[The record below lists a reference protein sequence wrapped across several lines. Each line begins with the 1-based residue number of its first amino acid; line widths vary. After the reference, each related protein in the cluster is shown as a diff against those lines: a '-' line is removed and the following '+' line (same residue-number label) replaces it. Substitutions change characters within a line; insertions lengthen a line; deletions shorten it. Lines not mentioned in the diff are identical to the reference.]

1 MAVSR
6 HGLLIGE
13 VAKRAGTTRKALRLY
28 EAAGILVAPRRT
40 TSGYRVY
47 GPDTLDLLAFVRQA
61 QRLGF
66 SLDEIKDIVSIQRSG
81 RLPCPHVHDLVSR
94 KRADLDRRLA
104 DLGEMRKR
112 LDVVLRGWRSRCGSA
127 AVCLHIEQSNG
138 QPGRRSNGKARVT
151 VPDVRTLPRSRARRR
166 RVQIGEAG
174 NLVALKKDEWNV
186 LVDAIK
192 SGRLSKV

>member
-1 MAVSR
+1 MSKD
-6 HGLLIGE
+6 GLLIGE
-13 VAKRAGTTRKALRLY
+13 VAKHTGATRKALRLY
-28 EAAGILVAPRRT
+28 EEAGILAAPRRT

-66 SLDEIKDIVSIQRSG
+66 SLDEIREIVSIQRSG
-81 RLPCPHVHDLVSR
+81 RLPCSHVHDLVLR

-112 LDVVLRGWRSRCGSA
+112 LDVVLRGWRSRCGTA

-138 QPGRRSNGKARVT
+138 QPRRRRNGEAGIT
-151 VPDVRTLPRSRARRR
+151 VPDVRPLPRSRPRRR
-166 RVQIGEAG
+166 RSA
-174 NLVALKKDEWNV
+174 DRR
-186 LVDAIK
+186 
-192 SGRLSKV
+192 GREPRGPEESRVERPR